1 MAVEMA
7 RRAQACVRR
16 VMRGVLRKEGDEE
29 DRRLGRDGHTEVGM
43 ARVRVL
49 ADAARVFH
57 LLRRGRPVDGRVTGG
72 AES

>member
-1 MAVEMA
+1 
-7 RRAQACVRR
+7 
-16 VMRGVLRKEGDEE
+16 MRGVLRKEGDEE
-29 DRRLGRDGHTEVGM
+29 DRKLGRDGQDTEVGM